1 MIAKGF
7 RDAYDIAI
15 LVSSAGACLKK
26 AFYKMC
32 VIICGIFCPDEGAVA
47 GYGNGI
53 RVKYPAKWG
62 VQIAGMIFQTRSSP
76 IMYR

>member
-47 GYGNGI
+47 GYGN
-53 RVKYPAKWG
+53 
-62 VQIAGMIFQTRSSP
+62 
-76 IMYR
+76 

>member
-32 VIICGIFCPDEGAVA
+32 VIICENDFSNTPEE
-47 GYGNGI
+47 
-53 RVKYPAKWG
+53 K
-62 VQIAGMIFQTRSSP
+62 QT
-76 IMYR
+76 

>member
-26 AFYKMC
+26 AAKSNKQLFDVELHCKVDC
-32 VIICGIFCPDEGAVA
+32 EHSPD
-47 GYGNGI
+47 
-53 RVKYPAKWG
+53 KK
-62 VQIAGMIFQTRSSP
+62 
-76 IMYR
+76 